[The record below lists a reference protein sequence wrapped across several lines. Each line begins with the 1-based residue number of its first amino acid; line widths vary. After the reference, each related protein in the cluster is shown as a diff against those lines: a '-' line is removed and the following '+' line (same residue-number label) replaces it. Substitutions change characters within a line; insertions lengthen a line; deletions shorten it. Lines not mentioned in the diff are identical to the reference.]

1 MKTGKI
7 TTGRRAAREELKV
20 GTGSQAER
28 NEGGGRTTATG
39 YRAEGDPLKTQDREQ
54 DREWKNSDGPQG
66 RDGGIKKKKKKS
78 KHRDREPDRETQR
91 KKKQQ
96 WATGQTGR
104 N

>member
-7 TTGRRAAREELKV
+7 TTGRRAAGEELKV

-66 RDGGIKKKKKKS
+66 RDGGIKKKKKK
-78 KHRDREPDRETQR
+78 
-91 KKKQQ
+91 
-96 WATGQTGR
+96 
-104 N
+104 

>member
-66 RDGGIKKKKKKS
+66 RDGGTKKKIR
-78 KHRDREPDRETQR
+78 HRQGARQTETERKNSDELQDR
-91 KKKQQ
+91 
-96 WATGQTGR
+96 
-104 N
+104 